1 MSGDFY
7 LDPQEVARLAGA
19 FETRGYDL
27 ASAVRAFERT
37 TGAEQIHDGFGFLT
51 ESEEVTSAYV
61 DLAAEMV
68 ESLENL
74 ARNFEELN
82 QALKDNAK
90 NSEAADEALAGLFK
104 GGKP

>member
-7 LDPQEVARLAGA
+7 LDPREMARLAGA
-19 FETRGYDL
+19 FDTRAYDL

-37 TGAEQIHDGFGFLT
+37 TGAEQIHDGFGLLT

-61 DLAAEMV
+61 VLAAGMG
-68 ESLENL
+68 ESLGNL
-74 ARNFEELN
+74 ARHFDEVS

-90 NSEAADEALAGLFK
+90 NSEAADEALTGLFK
-104 GGKP
+104 GAKT